1 MRSAGAV
8 VNSRTSDDASAE
20 PLDLLWTWTQEL
32 GLAVSPVSMTASMF
46 SICRH
51 GQKLDFARIQ
61 ALLYTIGL
69 VYDKTAV
76 SQTTVP
82 SYTDH
87 MAVR

>member
-1 MRSAGAV
+1 MRSYDSHNIILVPGTTTQGFICNSAV
-8 VNSRTSDDASAE
+8 
-20 PLDLLWTWTQEL
+20 
-32 GLAVSPVSMTASMF
+32 LAT
-46 SICRH
+46 CRH

-69 VYDKTAV
+69 VYDKRAV

>member
-1 MRSAGAV
+1 M
-8 VNSRTSDDASAE
+8 
-20 PLDLLWTWTQEL
+20 L
-32 GLAVSPVSMTASMF
+32 
-46 SICRH
+46 RH

-87 MAVR
+87 MAAR

>member
-1 MRSAGAV
+1 M
-8 VNSRTSDDASAE
+8 T
-20 PLDLLWTWTQEL
+20 
-32 GLAVSPVSMTASMF
+32 VSCTACLEQTPSYTR
-46 SICRH
+46 RH